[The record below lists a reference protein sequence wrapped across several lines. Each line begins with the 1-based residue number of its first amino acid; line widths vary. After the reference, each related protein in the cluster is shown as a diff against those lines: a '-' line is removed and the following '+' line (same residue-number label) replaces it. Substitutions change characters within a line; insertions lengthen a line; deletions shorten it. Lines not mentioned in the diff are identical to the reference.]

1 MSESALAWVAEML
14 GAHGVRQVRSLTF
27 GIASDVQLL
36 EADGRQLVLRR
47 YLDESIHDD
56 VSAMVSNE
64 ATVLRAAGRV
74 LGRLVPQPLAVDP
87 SGDHAGSPAVL
98 MTFLPGAARIHGL
111 DPERLAQPL
120 AALHGSDPPAELPP
134 FRHWIEP
141 TRVAAPSWSK
151 TPEAWMRLAHVL
163 QDPAPES
170 AHVFMHRDYHPG
182 NLLWE
187 GDDLVGIVDWALAR
201 CGPPG
206 ADIAHTRA
214 NLALVDGPEAA
225 DTFLDAYGAL
235 APSYEHQLWWDAA
248 ELYTW
253 RDDFSGIL
261 AFNTFGA
268 NLDGDILHERADAY
282 ARSLLL

>member
-1 MSESALAWVAEML
+1 MNERALTWVADAL
-14 GAHGVRQVRSLTF
+14 GAHDVRLIRSLTF

-36 EADGRQLVLRR
+36 EADRRQLVLRR
-47 YLDESIHDD
+47 YLDESLHDD

-74 LGRLVPQPLAVDP
+74 LGRLVPEPLAVDP
-87 SGDHAGSPAVL
+87 SGDLAGSPALL
-98 MTFLPGAARIHGL
+98 MTGLPGAARIHGL
-111 DPERLAQPL
+111 DAPRLARPL
-120 AALHGSDPPAELPP
+120 AALHGSDLPAELPP

-151 TPEAWMRLAHVL
+151 TPDAWMRLAQVV

-170 AHVFMHRDYHPG
+170 AHVFMHRDFHPG

-187 GDDLVGIVDWALAR
+187 GEDLVGIVDWAMAR
-201 CGPPG
+201 RGPPG

-214 NLALVDGPEAA
+214 NLALVEGPEAA
-225 DTFLDAYGAL
+225 DRFLDAYVAL

-253 RDDFSGIL
+253 QDDFSGIL
-261 AFNTFGA
+261 AFNAFGA
-268 NLDGDILHERADAY
+268 NLNIDVLHERADAY
-282 ARSLLL
+282 AHSLLL